1 MPVRPEPSGL
11 PRKIVDAVLF
21 DTFGTVVDWKSG
33 VADAVEA
40 IAFRYGFEVD
50 PIDFALRWRAHYQP
64 AMEPIRDGT
73 REFATLDVLHRENLI
88 ATARETGLPID
99 QIDAADLEWLN
110 RSWHRL
116 DGWPDSVP
124 GLTELKRHFIIGPL
138 SNGHVALLTNM
149 AKHADLPWDVI
160 IGSDV
165 TRAYKPD
172 PNAYLGTARLLDLPP
187 ERVML
192 CAAHNSDL
200 AAAKSLGL
208 RTAFVARPQEYGPS
222 QRTDLHPTGVWD
234 VIARDIQDLASQLIN
249 HTTAG

>member
-1 MPVRPEPSGL
+1 MSVGPEPAGPS
-11 PRKIVDAVLF
+11 RKIVDAVLF

-33 VADAVEA
+33 VAEAVEA
-40 IAFRYGFEVD
+40 IAFRYGFDVD
-50 PIDFALRWRAHYQP
+50 PVEFALRWRAHYQP
-64 AMEPIRDGT
+64 AMEPIRSGA
-73 REFATLDVLHRENLI
+73 REFVTLDELHRENLI
-88 ATARETGLPID
+88 ATAREMDLPID
-99 QIDAADLEWLN
+99 RIEAADLEWLN
-110 RSWHRL
+110 RAWHRL
-116 DGWPDSVP
+116 EGWPDSVA

-165 TRAYKPD
+165 TRSYKPD

-200 AAAKSLGL
+200 AAAQHLGL
-208 RTAFVARPQEYGPS
+208 RTAFVARPHEYGPS
-222 QRTDLHPTGVWD
+222 QRTDLHATGVWD
-234 VIARDIQDLASQLIN
+234 VIARDIPDLAAQLIN
-249 HTTAG
+249 HTATG